1 MEIRIIDDL
10 LVSVDNKRPYLIDGS
25 HLKNGKYRELITF
38 KDGSKVR
45 VIYGWR
51 IFNLG

>member
-1 MEIRIIDDL
+1 MEKIEVVKGLI
-10 LVSVDNKRPYLIDGS
+10 VSVDGKRPYLLDGD

-45 VIYGWR
+45 VIYG
-51 IFNLG
+51 